1 MNLSRKF
8 PRPTK
13 FPAKNTEGEEQF
25 ILPEE
30 LFPCMPRKYPFD
42 QAAPTNRNTVRAAFS
57 VKIFPFLRFFLPFFL
72 LYPIFIRAFSS
83 PPSLTHTYDQNYTD
97 HNFLLD
103 PNVFARWKKR
113 VCLSVPSIRCIFN
126 DRWNKSQLLNRR
138 LTGKRTA
145 RWITARRLIELELIF
160 NDRGSPNPF
169 YSWDSPS
176 GCSSCFAQTT
186 HPLASNPL

>member
-42 QAAPTNRNTVRAAFS
+42 QAAPTNRNTAREAFS

-72 LYPIFIRAFSS
+72 LYPIFIH
-83 PPSLTHTYDQNYTD
+83 PPLPLTHAYNQNYTD
-97 HNFLLD
+97 RNFLLD
-103 PNVFARWKKR
+103 PNIFARWRKR
-113 VCLSVPSIRCIFN
+113 LRPIDPLDFQRSVI
-126 DRWNKSQLLNRR
+126 
-138 LTGKRTA
+138 
-145 RWITARRLIELELIF
+145 
-160 NDRGSPNPF
+160 
-169 YSWDSPS
+169 
-176 GCSSCFAQTT
+176 
-186 HPLASNPL
+186 